1 MRNIATG
8 LRRPIAALL
17 VASLFVV
24 CCLCAVSPRA
34 AQAQSAQARPPSV
47 QAAAAVQP
55 APPPEALTRLAP
67 MDVFALQYAADPQIA
82 PDGRR
87 IVYVRQQ
94 ADVMTDKRVSNLWLI
109 DVDGKV
115 DRALTTGSF
124 SDSSP
129 RWSPDGTRLA
139 YISDRDGKPQIYVRW
154 MDTGETAK
162 LTSLQGAPSAISWSP
177 DGRLISFASFVET
190 TPPAIASLPRPP
202 EGAKWADPPLVYDRL
217 IYRFNGRGYLK
228 PGFRQLFVVAADGGA
243 PRQLTSDNLPY
254 GGFEFRDSRRS
265 VWTPD
270 GRSLLFAANLHPD
283 WEYQPLD
290 TEVYELALA
299 DGAVKALTSRK
310 GPDESPAISPDGK
323 TIAYVGFDD
332 RYQGHQTTHLYLMS
346 RDGSNPR
353 VVTPK
358 LDRDVEN
365 PEWAPDGSGV
375 YFLYDDQGDT
385 KLGFY
390 ALDGSVKELAAHI
403 GSGGSSYSA
412 GAAFSLARNR
422 QFAVTY
428 DTPSDPGDIAVG
440 GPGIGAGGGDS
451 SKGRAAAAGAD
462 SHTRVITA
470 LNRQL
475 FTQKKPGAVE
485 EIWFNSS
492 QDHRRIQGWIVKP
505 PDFDPAKKY
514 PLILEIHGGPFANY
528 GDRFDT
534 NKQIWAA
541 RGYVVMYVNPRG
553 STSYGEEFANL
564 IHHAYPGD
572 DFYDLNSGVDAA
584 IQTGY
589 VDAQNLF
596 VTGGSGGGVLTCW
609 MIDRTTR
616 FRAAASLYPVINWYS
631 WVLTSDLPSF
641 GSLYWFAGPP
651 WENAEDYT
659 KRSVL
664 SYVDKVTTP
673 TLLATGENDFRTP
686 ISEAEQYYAA
696 LKLRKIEAALV
707 RFPEEP
713 HGLQARPSHQIA
725 KILYV
730 ADWFE
735 KHRGK

>member
-1 MRNIATG
+1 
-8 LRRPIAALL
+8 
-17 VASLFVV
+17 
-24 CCLCAVSPRA
+24 
-34 AQAQSAQARPPSV
+34 
-47 QAAAAVQP
+47 
-55 APPPEALTRLAP
+55 
-67 MDVFALQYAADPQIA
+67 MDVFALQYAADPRIS
-82 PDGRR
+82 PDGKRV
-87 IVYVRQQ
+87 VYVRQLS
-94 ADVMTDKRVSNLWLI
+94 DVMTDKRVSNLWII
-109 DVDGKV
+109 DADGKE
-115 DRALTTGSF
+115 DRGLTTGAF

-129 RWSPDGTRLA
+129 RWSPDGSRIA

-154 MDTGETAK
+154 MDTGQTAK
-162 LTSLQGAPSAISWSP
+162 LTSLQNPPSGIAWSP
-177 DGRLISFASFVET
+177 DGRLLSFASFVET
-190 TPPAIASLPRPP
+190 TPPAIATLPKPP

-228 PGFRQLFVVAADGGA
+228 PGFRQLFIVAADGGA
-243 PRQLTSDNLPY
+243 PRQLTTDNLPY
-254 GGFEFRDSRRS
+254 GGFEFREGRGS
-265 VWTPD
+265 VWAPD
-270 GRSLLFAANLHPD
+270 GKSLLFSANLHAD
-283 WEYQPLD
+283 YEYEPLD
-290 TEVYELALA
+290 SEVYELALA
-299 DGAVKALTSRK
+299 DAAVKPLTKRK
-310 GPDESPAISPDGK
+310 GPDDTPAISPDGK
-323 TIAYVGFDD
+323 TIAYTGFDD
-332 RYQGHQTTHLYLMS
+332 RYQGHQTTHLYLMN

-353 VVTPK
+353 VATPK

-365 PEWAPDGSGV
+365 PEWAADGSGV
-375 YFLYDDQGDT
+375 YFQYDDQGDS

-390 ALDGSVKELAAHI
+390 ALDGSVKELAAHL

-412 GAAFSLARNR
+412 GASFSVSRSRA
-422 QFAVTY
+422 FAVTF

-440 GPGIGAGGGDS
+440 GAGPSGA
-451 SKGRAAAAGAD
+451 
-462 SHTRVITA
+462 RVITA
-470 LNRQL
+470 LNQQL
-475 FTQKKPGAVE
+475 FTQKKPGPVE
-485 EIWFNSS
+485 EIWFTSS
-492 QDHRRIQGWIVKP
+492 EDHRRIQGWIVKP

-534 NKQIWAA
+534 NKQIWAS
-541 RGYVVMYVNPRG
+541 RGYVVLYVNPRG

-572 DFYDLNSGVDAA
+572 DFYDLNSGVDAV
-584 IQTGY
+584 IQKGY

-631 WVLTSDLPSF
+631 WVLTSDLPAF

-651 WENAEDYT
+651 WQNAEDYT

-696 LKLRKIEAALV
+696 LKLRKVEAALV

-730 ADWFE
+730 VDWFE